1 MKENLPV
8 PYNGDSDSE
17 EEPYIVSQEPE
28 KEQPVEN
35 QTEKMRIELV
45 RIRQVKYY
53 NDLVLSI
60 EANHSGEK

>member
-1 MKENLPV
+1 MQQQESEMKENLPV

-35 QTEKMRIELV
+35 QTEKENRVGE
-45 RIRQVKYY
+45 
-53 NDLVLSI
+53 NSTSEVL
-60 EANHSGEK
+60 

>member
-17 EEPYIVSQEPE
+17 EEPYIVSQE

-35 QTEKMRIELV
+35 QTEKENRVGE
-45 RIRQVKYY
+45 
-53 NDLVLSI
+53 NSTSEVL
-60 EANHSGEK
+60 